1 MATWRLLPDDPDIG
15 WAPYAWLLYLGLVYM
30 GCVFADLGWVSWIA
44 TTIAIVVFLP
54 LYFASYWVHG
64 WRRLALATAI
74 AAIAF
79 PLASVNASASSFL
92 IFAAYFAGSAMERPR
107 DGLLAVLWIALL
119 LGLCTAFV
127 QPLIYFWLPGICGVV
142 VIGLLGVQHVARAA
156 AIANL
161 RLARE
166 EIDALA
172 RIAERE
178 RIARDL
184 HDLLGHSLSII
195 ALKSELAHRLVVD
208 DPTRAKAELDD
219 VQQVAR
225 EALAEV
231 RVAVR
236 GYRVGSG
243 AGLRLEVDNA
253 ERALQAAGV
262 TLACDTDPVVIAPL
276 LDAAREGALALA
288 LREAITNVVRHA
300 RATRCEITFFD
311 DGREYGVAISD
322 DGRGGQGRP
331 GHGITGMRT
340 RVESLGGTFAHSEAH
355 GTKLRLAFAHPEQP
369 SADITGEIHTEV
381 AQ

>member
-1 MATWRLLPDDPDIG
+1 MATFRLLPEDPDIG
-15 WAPYAWLLYLGLVYM
+15 WAPYAWLLYLGMMPM
-30 GCVFADLGWVSWIA
+30 GCYFADIGAASWIA
-44 TTIAIVVFLP
+44 TGIAIVVFLP

-74 AAIAF
+74 AVLAF
-79 PLASVNASASSFL
+79 PLSLYNASASSFL

-107 DGLLAVLWIALL
+107 DGLLGVLWITALL
-119 LGLCTAFV
+119 VVCAIFV
-127 QPLIYFWLPGICGVV
+127 QPIIYFWLPGICGVV

-156 AIANL
+156 SIANL

-195 ALKSELAHRLVVD
+195 ALKSELADRLLTD
-208 DPTRAKAELDD
+208 DPARAKRELVD
-219 VQQVAR
+219 VQAVAR

-243 AGLRLEVDNA
+243 AGLQLEIDNA
-253 ERALQAAGV
+253 QRALRAAGV
-262 TLACDTDPVVIAPL
+262 ALACDTDPVLIAPL
-276 LDAAREGALALA
+276 LDATREGALALA
-288 LREAITNVVRHA
+288 LREAVTNVVRHA
-300 RATRCEITFFD
+300 RASRCEISFFD
-311 DGREYGVAISD
+311 DGTEYGVVIAD
-322 DGRGGQGRP
+322 DGRGASGRP
-331 GHGITGMRT
+331 GHGIAGMRT
-340 RVESLGGTFAHSEAH
+340 RIESLGGSFSRAVDR
-355 GTKLRLAFAHPEQP
+355 GTRLRLAFTHPVT
-369 SADITGEIHTEV
+369 ARDVTGEIAVEV
-381 AQ
+381 AE

>member
-1 MATWRLLPDDPDIG
+1 MAKWRLLPEDPDIG
-15 WAPYAWLLYLGLVYM
+15 WAPYAWLLYLGLVFM
-30 GCVFADLGWVSWIA
+30 GCIFAEVGWPSWIA
-44 TTIAIVVFLP
+44 TAIAIVVFLP

-79 PLASVNASASSFL
+79 PLAPLNASASSFL
-92 IFAAYFAGSAMERPR
+92 IFAAYFAGSAMERAR
-107 DGLLAVLWIALL
+107 DGLLAVVWIALL
-119 LGLCTAFV
+119 LVLCTLFV

-195 ALKSELAHRLVVD
+195 ALKSELAHRLVAD

-262 TLACDTDPVVIAPL
+262 TLVCETDPVVIAPL

-300 RATRCEITFFD
+300 RATRCEIAFFD
-311 DGREYGVAISD
+311 DGHEYGVAIND

-340 RVESLGGTFAHSEAH
+340 RVESLGGTFAHIEEH
-355 GTKLRLAFAHPEQP
+355 GTKLRLAFAHP
-369 SADITGEIHTEV
+369 ARDITGEIRTEV
-381 AQ
+381 AE